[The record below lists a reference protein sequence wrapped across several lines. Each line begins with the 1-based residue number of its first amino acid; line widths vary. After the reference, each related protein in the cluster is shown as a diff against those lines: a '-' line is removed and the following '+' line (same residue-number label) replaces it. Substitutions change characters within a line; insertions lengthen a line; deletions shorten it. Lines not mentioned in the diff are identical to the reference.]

1 VFENASCLEGK
12 RENALN
18 AMPNQNHY
26 CETQPLS
33 SGFPF

>member
-1 VFENASCLEGK
+1 MQVVYKEK

-18 AMPNQNHY
+18 AMPNQDHY